1 MPLPFDNFLFEAFSQ
16 LTGGLIT
23 DMKTLLLGMLFLGMV
38 LIGFDMLTEKL
49 QSAALARRAD
59 GNFKLAQWAHLH
71 REASDAG
78 SFEFDYYNAL
88 YHKHLQ
94 QSVSIKSSR
103 YNPGDYD
110 V

>member
-1 MPLPFDNFLFEAFSQ
+1 MPIPFDNFLFEAFSQ

-23 DMKTLLLGMLFLGMV
+23 DLKTLLLGMLLLGMI
-38 LIGFDMLTEKL
+38 LIGSDMLIEKL
-49 QSAALARRAD
+49 QGAALTRRAE
-59 GNFKLAQWAHLH
+59 GNFKLAQWAHSH
-71 REASDAG
+71 RDHSEPG

-103 YNPGDYD
+103 YKPGDYD
-110 V
+110 A